1 MNCTKPVGAPTPEVT
16 VATRVTVDVVDEMRS
31 DVEVAARPTVN
42 GLLVA
47 DIETAGVR
55 ARLAVSVSG
64 PPGMPTD
71 RFGKLAIPP
80 DVVTETGEL
89 APGRLNETLTGG
101 WKAFPLPH
109 PISLTVT
116 AAEKGAITV
125 TFASGCVENDSE

>member
-1 MNCTKPVGAPTPEVT
+1 MNRTTPVGVPTPEVT

-71 RFGKLAIPP
+71 RFGKLAIPL
-80 DVVTETGEL
+80 DVVAE
-89 APGRLNETLTGG
+89 PNETPPVRLTGMLTAG
-101 WKAFPLPH
+101 WKAVPL
-109 PISLTVT
+109 SVSVT
-116 AAEKGAITV
+116 AAAKGVVTV
-125 TFASGCVENDSE
+125 TVAGGWVEKEIA